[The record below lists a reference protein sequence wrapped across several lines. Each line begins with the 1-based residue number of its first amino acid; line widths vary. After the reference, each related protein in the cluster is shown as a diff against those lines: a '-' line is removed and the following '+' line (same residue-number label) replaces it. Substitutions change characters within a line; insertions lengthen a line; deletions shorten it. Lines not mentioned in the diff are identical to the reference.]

1 MSHLTTVRT
10 QIKCEPCLMQALDN
24 LATTYEAI
32 TYEVKEGEIIV
43 RENRW
48 YTTAISVNDFGE
60 VVMTGM
66 DDYPL
71 RNKILSAYTE
81 ATVEM
86 QARQLGL
93 SVQKQQGKDGVRYLL
108 SQGNR
113 SVSVQ
118 TNSDN
123 TVQVEAHNF
132 QGPHCQQFTQALEG
146 MLGKT
151 ENVKHKPEYRMTQR
165 QSQRRTIRQ
174 G

>member
-1 MSHLTTVRT
+1 MN
-10 QIKCEPCLMQALDN
+10 ALDN
-24 LATTYEAI
+24 LVQSGVTTYEKI
-32 TYEVKEGEIIV
+32 TYEVKEGEIVV
-43 RENRW
+43 REGW
-48 YTTAISVNDFGE
+48 YKTTISVRNGE

-71 RNKILSAYTE
+71 RKKILSAYTE

-93 SVQKQQGKDGVRYLL
+93 SVQKQTTKTGVRYLL

-118 TNSDN
+118 TNPDN
-123 TVQVEAHNF
+123 TIQVEAHNF
-132 QGPHCQQFTQALEG
+132 QGAECRQFTQALEG

-151 ENVKHKPEYRMTQR
+151 ENVEYKPEFRMTQR